1 MLVVARR
8 WAPASTTPSQL
19 KDVVGSEI
27 SREAM
32 LAPLADV
39 RRGFE
44 EFQQQ
49 NDGRLDKIAKRK
61 RFHRGSPGS
70 LVP

>member
-1 MLVVARR
+1 
-8 WAPASTTPSQL
+8 
-19 KDVVGSEI
+19 
-27 SREAM
+27 
-32 LAPLADV
+32 V